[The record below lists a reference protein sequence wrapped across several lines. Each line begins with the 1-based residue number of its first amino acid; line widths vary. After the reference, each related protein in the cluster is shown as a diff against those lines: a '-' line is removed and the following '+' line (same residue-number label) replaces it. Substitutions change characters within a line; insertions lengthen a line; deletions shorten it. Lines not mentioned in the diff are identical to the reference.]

1 MKKINLNSIKS
12 ALNDNAP
19 EILIGLGLAGMICS
33 ICMAVKAT
41 PKAEKAIFEKQYE
54 LREQGILED
63 RAIPINEIKLKPF
76 EVASVTWKY
85 YIPTI
90 LTAGMSIGCILGANS
105 VNAKRNAA
113 LFAAYKLAETTYED
127 YRDKVV
133 DTIGKTKENDIRQA
147 IAQDSVSREPVDDGE
162 VYNTN
167 NGNTLCKDPF
177 SGRYFRS
184 DAESI
189 KRAINEL
196 NSDML
201 RENYVSLNDFYYLLG
216 LENTD
221 IGDDIGWSLGTVKL
235 IEIIFRSTIS
245 PKDEPCLVLDYV
257 TRPKYEYRD
266 LY

>member
-1 MKKINLNSIKS
+1 MKKINLTPIKNVLS
-12 ALNDNAP
+12 NNAP
-19 EILIGLGLAGMICS
+19 EILIGLGLAGMIGS
-33 ICMAVKAT
+33 VIMAISAT
-41 PKAEKAIFEKQYE
+41 PKAEEAMENKVYE
-54 LREQGILED
+54 ICEESHV
-63 RAIPINEIKLKPF
+63 APWNIKLSFADK
-76 EVASVTWKY
+76 VKVSWKY
-85 YIPTI
+85 YIPTFTT
-90 LTAGMSIGCILGANS
+90 LAFSVGCILGANS

-113 LFAAYKLAETTYED
+113 IFAAYKLSETALEE
-127 YRDKVV
+127 YRSKVV
-133 DTIGKTKENDIRQA
+133 DTIGEAKENTIRQS
-147 IAQDSVSREPVDDGE
+147 IAQDSVSREPVEDNE
-162 VYNTN
+162 VYITN

-177 SGRYFRS
+177 SGRYFKS
-184 DAESI
+184 DAEAI

-245 PKDEPCLVLDYV
+245 PNDEPCLVLDYV
-257 TRPKYEYRD
+257 TRPKYGYRD